1 LSSFLFGSDG
11 VVRSCIMPLYGAGN

>member
-1 LSSFLFGSDG
+1 LSSFLFSSDG